1 MKTQLGLRA
10 VIKFKNGLYIDNGS
24 IRFDPCDSPRQIGLG
39 IGILIESIL
48 KDGIQDRAVED
59 LSWLLMST
67 TDWKPADPEI
77 FNTCRSDGKDLDE
90 MDRYVLTL
98 CNELRRHPPLSHESV
113 ESITVFHDKSWAGR
127 QGGGCIVLG
136 NYAGEVSGEWLRRA
150 VIDGLGSWAA

>member
-24 IRFDPCDSPRQIGLG
+24 IRFDPCDSPAQMGLG
-39 IGILIESIL
+39 VGILTESIL
-48 KDGIQDRAVED
+48 TNGIQDRAVED
-59 LSWLLMST
+59 ISWLLMST
-67 TDWKPADPEI
+67 TDWKPAAPEI
-77 FNTCRSDGKDLDE
+77 FNASRADGRDLDE

-127 QGGGCIVLG
+127 QGGGCIVLE
-136 NYAGEVSGEWLRRA
+136 NSAGEVSGEWLRHA
-150 VIDGLGSWAA
+150 VVTGLGSGAA